1 MAAATFHNGHS
12 GVADISTAYRTLTP
26 LLGPAAAVVF
36 LISLLASGISASSVG
51 TMAGQV
57 IMQGFVR
64 IRIPLWVRRL
74 VTMAPTIIVIW
85 MGVNP
90 TRALVISQVVL
101 SLVLPVPVIA
111 LVAFTRRL
119 TSAVATVAAGV
130 ILVLNVVLLVQV
142 FGLPL
147 PFGL

>member
-1 MAAATFHNGHS
+1 
-12 GVADISTAYRTLTP
+12 
-26 LLGPAAAVVF
+26 LLGPAAAAVF

-64 IRIPLWVRRL
+64 VQIPLWLRRL
-74 VTMAPTIIVIW
+74 VTMAPTIVVIW

-111 LVAFTRRL
+111 RVTFTRRRSLMGEFVNRRL
-119 TSAVATVAAGV
+119 TSAVAGLAAAV

-142 FGLPL
+142 VGLPL
-147 PFGL
+147 RLGL

>member
-1 MAAATFHNGHS
+1 
-12 GVADISTAYRTLTP
+12 
-26 LLGPAAAVVF
+26 
-36 LISLLASGISASSVG
+36 
-51 TMAGQV
+51 
-57 IMQGFVR
+57 
-64 IRIPLWVRRL
+64 
-74 VTMAPTIIVIW
+74 VTMAPTISVIW

-111 LVAFTRRL
+111 LVAFTRRRSLMGEFVNRRL